1 MSAQT
6 GGRQPA
12 RRLLPYIPLID
23 RYIAMRTLRP
33 FALSLGVV
41 LAALLLERVLRLF
54 DLLALKGGPYSVVI
68 ELAASLVP
76 YYLGLALPAAFFLS
90 VFLILAAVVIVQT
103 FLIRDTLLKVCCGNC
118 GAGGGSLSL

>member
-76 YYLGLALPAAFFLS
+76 YYLGLALPAAFSFRYSLPS
-90 VFLILAAVVIVQT
+90 PAWAMTTSSMRFSRAAGRSPV
-103 FLIRDTLLKVCCGNC
+103 
-118 GAGGGSLSL
+118 